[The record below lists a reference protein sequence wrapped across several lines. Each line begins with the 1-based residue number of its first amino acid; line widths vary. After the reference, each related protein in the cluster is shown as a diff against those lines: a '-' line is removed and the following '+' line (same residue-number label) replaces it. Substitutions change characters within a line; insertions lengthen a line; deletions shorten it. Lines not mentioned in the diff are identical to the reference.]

1 MEAVLVSP
9 KYQVVIPRAV
19 RAALGI
25 RPGQRMQVIQYED
38 RIELVPIRPTPEMRG
53 FLKGI
58 DTTIERE
65 PDRV

>member
-19 RAALGI
+19 RDALRI

-38 RIELVPIRPTPEMRG
+38 RIELIPIRPTHEMRG

-58 DTTIERE
+58 DTPIERE
-65 PDRV
+65 PDRL

>member
-38 RIELVPIRPTPEMRG
+38 RIELIPIRPTHEMRG